1 MNKIVSQLNDI
12 GYYVGPVVADESPL
26 EPGVFLIPGGAVDVE
41 PPMIPEG
48 KVARWE
54 RGWIFETVT
63 ESVEQEETVELTPEE
78 VLMNWRDTVEVSRF
92 QARAALFQA
101 GLLEDIETFIAS
113 SEDRF
118 IKIAWED
125 AAVFKRNSPTV
136 LSLQFVLNL
145 TDEQLD
151 DLFRFALTIS
161 A

>member
-54 RGWIFETVT
+54 NGWIFETVT
-63 ESVEQEETVELTPEE
+63 ESAEQEETVELTPEE

-136 LSLQFVLNL
+136 LSLQSVLNL